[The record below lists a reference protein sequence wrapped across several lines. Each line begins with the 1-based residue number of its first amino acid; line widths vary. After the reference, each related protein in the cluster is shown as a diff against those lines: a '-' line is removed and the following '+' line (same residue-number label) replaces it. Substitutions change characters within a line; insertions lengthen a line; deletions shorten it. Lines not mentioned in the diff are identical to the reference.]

1 MADTA
6 DSRQALGVLTYLSLA
21 LHVLPYLL
29 DEHWGIAKPFQ
40 TGTVPQLR
48 TSGYEIPLNF
58 LRSGSKL
65 IDLCEFSLINYA
77 CAVKYVGVQIFLY
90 VPPNTSYSTLLPL
103 PHFCLLGTYR
113 RLVSGCPDCLS
124 ASSFEPLTHMQFGLE
139 PDSTSCIATY
149 NYLYYLLLYL
159 IFLHHHHHHTT
170 MDSGSCHHG
179 AIKTA
184 YQQNSTDTIVYE
196 HEFTNSP
203 HNFCCRS

>member
-6 DSRQALGVLTYLSLA
+6 DSRQALGLPTYLSLA

-77 CAVKYVGVQIFLY
+77 CAVKYAGVQIFLY
-90 VPPNTSYSTLLPL
+90 VPNTSYSTLLPL
-103 PHFCLLGTYR
+103 PHFCLLGTYPHYIECVPR
-113 RLVSGCPDCLS
+113 RLI
-124 ASSFEPLTHMQFGLE
+124 
-139 PDSTSCIATY
+139 CI
-149 NYLYYLLLYL
+149 NL
-159 IFLHHHHHHTT
+159 
-170 MDSGSCHHG
+170 
-179 AIKTA
+179 
-184 YQQNSTDTIVYE
+184 
-196 HEFTNSP
+196 
-203 HNFCCRS
+203 